1 MNLKALILAELE
13 IDGVRKD
20 IEIRYIVD
28 GNTCPLKIRNDMGVK
43 LYLEV
48 RRNEP
53 GIGMYQLCID
63 TTEKMVG
70 EIHNFDCSSGEII
83 CVEGTERDTEA
94 LALVES
100 RICDLDYIP
109 ELNAINYIT
118 DSNSTDVKTGQL
130 YKDKGTLIAV
140 MEKYKIK
147 NNFNFRV
154 KRSDKKSYV
163 LVCFSDECGWTL
175 RSSCRKKSDVFK
187 VRYFNNEHMCPMRD
201 RILTKVQA
209 TVGFISGVTAPKLF
223 NHKRIHTPQDVIED
237 IRAIYGV
244 EISYQQAWRAKERAL
259 KMLKG
264 KPSEGYKQMPRYI
277 WMLNNVPVVVVD
289 AAHLGGVYKGAFVSA
304 STLDGAGCMF
314 PLAYGV
320 VDTENDCSWTWFF
333 EQFKNAFGEREN
345 MCIVSDRNE
354 SIMKSVS
361 IVFPNVPHCACIW
374 HLWKN
379 VCSNFKRSKNTLSD
393 IFYSMAKAYRKEN
406 FDKLMAKVV
415 KVDHRV
421 KDYLEDAGYEKW
433 SRVHSIVNRGR
444 MMTSNIAECINGCLV
459 DARRLT
465 IIDFLEE
472 ARLLFGSWNYKN
484 REIASYTKETLGRRF
499 EEVLIVNAS
508 KSSNMKVVPSS
519 EYIFSVYQAGRR
531 YIVCLER
538 KICTCGRFQYDEIP
552 CEHAIAVLK
561 HKNVTDMHPY
571 CSDYYKP
578 DALEKTYEV
587 AMVSMPDK
595 EDWTVPDY
603 VLDEIVLPPR
613 YRRLAG
619 RPRNRRKKNVDEKIT
634 VNKNSCG
641 QCGQEGHNR
650 RTCTFF
656 PKEN

>member
-1 MNLKALILAELE
+1 MNITILLRHSWNLELE

-53 GIGMYQLCID
+53 GIGMYPLCID

-109 ELNAINYIT
+109 ELNATNYIT
-118 DSNSTDVKTGQL
+118 DSNSTDVKTCQL
-130 YKDKGTLIAV
+130 YKDKGTLIAL
-140 MEKYKIK
+140 MAKYKIK

-163 LVCFSDECGWTL
+163 LVCFNDECGWTL
-175 RSSCRKKSDVFK
+175 RSSCRKKSDLFK

-201 RILTKVQA
+201 MILTKVQA

-289 AAHLGGVYKGAFVSA
+289 AAHLGGAYKSTFVSA
-304 STLDGAGCMF
+304 STLDGA
-314 PLAYGV
+314 
-320 VDTENDCSWTWFF
+320 DTENDYSWTWFF
-333 EQFKNAFGEREN
+333 EQFKNAFGECEN

-361 IVFPNVPHCACIW
+361 IVFPKVYGNE
-374 HLWKN
+374 
-379 VCSNFKRSKNTLSD
+379 D
-393 IFYSMAKAYRKEN
+393 

-421 KDYLEDAGYEKW
+421 NDYLEDAGYEKW

-472 ARLLFGSWNYKN
+472 ARLYL
-484 REIASYTKETLGRRF
+484 
-499 EEVLIVNAS
+499 
-508 KSSNMKVVPSS
+508 VVPSS

-571 CSDYYKP
+571 YSDYYKP

-587 AMVSMPDK
+587 AMVPMPDK
-595 EDWTVPDY
+595 EDWTVPNY

-619 RPRNRRKKNVDEKIT
+619 RPRNRRKKNADEKIT